1 MTEYHT
7 ILQDYLQ
14 RYALPGMLAQGWA
27 FKPAKS
33 SDRVENRRANYHID
47 QSLRTHILNGLY
59 ALTRVLEYLD
69 THHYCRLLPGEFKRT
84 LVLYTLHDAYK
95 DIELAEALMDTSGNS
110 LPLSILEALI
120 EKMRLRDFAPVKVED
135 VRFASVS
142 TRSHRVG
149 DLASCTP
156 GTDRLADFVH
166 LADALASQQSA
177 RDYSTAEHYLQG
189 ILGAPRVAARFRARV
204 APRLDDQTPP
214 AGQPPPKL
222 AFCYHEVDDYR
233 GLSTLVLHHAT
244 QEVLARFGLY
254 PILYFANGVLYIGP
268 DDVISAPWDEAAL
281 ADVRRDIAAAFFTHI
296 REQAAPESPTV
307 AKDALG
313 YDKALAFSKEVFLFS
328 RLDDLLEAI
337 RERPLMTKPAGFASR
352 VVAKRVGTDK
362 YAHADEF
369 YARFQIPD
377 GADTEEAWAARW
389 HAVFMLLMGIE
400 SLAKAFIPTSSL
412 DWLLETFP
420 VPTTVASTI
429 KQHASLLR
437 VGGVSDHC
445 LIIAYHWL
453 AAARFLPEERSARE
467 IDLSTLQRAVISHAQ
482 QALEVADTEERRLA
496 YIDAELGVRDD
507 LGQYI
512 RTMLLFSFAPARLPE
527 SEALPLYEKA
537 RSRSH
542 KRLCVICNRLI
553 PPHVKNPVILTD
565 IAEQQAHVFSNRL
578 LPADEVIGQMVWCPL
593 CYLEFLLRK
602 LSGQRFPVGSD
613 AGVSRRLHLYVL
625 PDYSFTPQ
633 LWNAIGEALLSH
645 FYGQETVVTRLPLRG
660 SREEPALPTRWLEQH
675 QVDEQWLEEVRAM
688 FVSQAERMAL
698 PPQEGKHRSPQ
709 GDRITFS
716 FKAPNYLLIT
726 YSTAVPEQLP
736 PQEKA
741 RIAPTVAEMWAKA
754 FYAAALIHLLTGARV
769 YVTEKP
775 YLSISRPEEMKTIIE
790 LDGVHPLLAG
800 LLPLRRAQEGEEA
813 AGALQTEARSQAA
826 VPLNALPM
834 VLDALAAVWEINA
847 ALTRGKADERRN
859 RDKRIAE
866 VLEQVRTNPFA
877 GATLYKMRAR
887 KKAGAYPALT
897 LACQILLPTT
907 TRQGLA
913 LAIPGHQVGYQFML
927 DQAGGDLMNLAQQV
941 TDLSLQLF
949 LPSTGRTGRAHR
961 YERIFRTGI
970 DAMKSSARIDDEELL
985 DRVGGAILKRLDRMS
1000 GGVCPTFGE
1009 VRLALVEQLS
1019 RLLVEKLF
1027 RERCGG
1033 SVSTLTHEE
1042 NRFADAVYFRT
1053 ALQIRGRWETYQQQ
1067 HPDLHL
1073 APHLDEEAGEED
1085 EDLLD
1090 DEEAEERIV

>member
-14 RYALPGMLAQGWA
+14 HYALPGMLAQGWA

-33 SDRVENRRANYHID
+33 SDRDENRRANYHID

-59 ALTRVLEYLD
+59 ALTHVLEYLD
-69 THHYCRLLPGEFKRT
+69 THHYRRLSPDEFKRT

-95 DIELAEALMDTSGNS
+95 DIELAETLMDKSDYS
-110 LPLSILEALI
+110 IPLISLEALI
-120 EKMRLRDFAPVKVED
+120 EEMHLRDFAPVSVED
-135 VRFASVS
+135 VRLASVS
-142 TRSHRVG
+142 TRSSRVG
-149 DLASCTP
+149 DLASSTP
-156 GTDRLADFVH
+156 GTDRLLDFVH

-177 RDYSTAEHYLQG
+177 RDYSTAEHYLLG
-189 ILGAPRVAARFRARV
+189 ILGASHVAARHRARV
-204 APRLDDQTPP
+204 EQRLDDQIPP
-214 AGQPPPKL
+214 ASQPPPKL

-233 GLSTLVLHHAT
+233 GLSTLVIHQAT
-244 QEVLARFGLY
+244 QEILAAFGLY
-254 PILYFANGVLYIGP
+254 PILYFANGVLYLGP
-268 DDVISAPWDEAAL
+268 ADVISASWEEAAL
-281 ADVRRDIAAAFFTHI
+281 TDVRRKIGTAFFTHI
-296 REQAAPESPTV
+296 RDQASEESLTV
-307 AKDALG
+307 ARDALG
-313 YDKALAFSKEVFLFS
+313 YGKALAYSKEVFLFS
-328 RLDDLLEAI
+328 RLDDLLEGI
-337 RERPLMTKPAGFASR
+337 RVYPLTTKPAGFVSR
-352 VVAKRVGTDK
+352 VVKKRVATRK
-362 YAHADEF
+362 YAYADEF
-369 YARFQIPD
+369 YARYQIPKD
-377 GADTEEAWAARW
+377 ADEDDAWAGRW
-389 HAVFMLLMGIE
+389 NAVFMLLMGIE
-400 SLAKAFIPTSSL
+400 SLAKALVPASSL
-412 DWLLETFP
+412 DWLLETFRIP
-420 VPTTVASTI
+420 PAIAATI
-429 KQHASLLR
+429 KQHASLLH

-453 AAARFLPEERSARE
+453 TEARFLAEKRTARE
-467 IDLSTLQRAVISHAQ
+467 VDLSTLQHAVITYAR
-482 QALEVADTEERRLA
+482 QALKDADTEDRRLA
-496 YIDAELGVRDD
+496 YIDAELGLRDD
-507 LGQYI
+507 LDQYV
-512 RTMLLFSFAPARLPE
+512 RSMLLFSFAPTRLPE
-527 SEALPLYEKA
+527 IEALPLYEKA

-542 KRLCVICNRLI
+542 KRQCVICNRLI
-553 PPHVKNPVILTD
+553 LPQVKNPVILTD

-613 AGVSRRLHLYVL
+613 AGVSRRLYLYVL

-633 LWNAIGEALLSH
+633 LWNTIGEALLSH

-660 SREEPALPTRWLEQH
+660 SREEPALPTKWLEQH
-675 QVDEQWLEEVRAM
+675 QVDEQWLAQVQAM

-698 PPQEGKHRSPQ
+698 PPQEGKPRSPQ

-726 YSTAVPEQLP
+726 YSTAVPKQLP

-741 RIAPTVAEMWAKA
+741 RIAPTVVEMWAKA

-800 LLPLRRAQEGEEA
+800 LLPLRLPRESGET
-813 AGALQTEARSQAA
+813 AGAMQTEARSQAT
-826 VPLNALPM
+826 VPLNALPI

-847 ALTRGKADERRN
+847 ALTSGKTDERRN

-887 KKAGAYPALT
+887 KKAGPYPALT
-897 LACQILLPTT
+897 LACQILMPTT

-913 LAIPGHQVGYQFML
+913 LAIPGHQAGYQFML
-927 DQAGGDLMNLAQQV
+927 DQVGGDLMNLAQQV
-941 TDLSLQLF
+941 TDISLQLF

-970 DAMKSSARIDDEELL
+970 DAMKSSARIPDEELL
-985 DRVGGAILKRLDRMS
+985 ARVGGAILKRLDRMS
-1000 GGVCPTFGE
+1000 GGRCPTYGE

-1019 RLLVEKLF
+1019 SLLVEELF
-1027 RERCGG
+1027 RQRCGG
-1033 SVSTLTHEE
+1033 SASTLTHEE
-1042 NRFADAVYFRT
+1042 NRFADAVYFLT
-1053 ALQIRGRWETYQQQ
+1053 ALQIRERWETYQQQ
-1067 HPDLHL
+1067 N
-1073 APHLDEEAGEED
+1073 PHLDLAPLLAEEAGSLD
-1085 EDLLD
+1085 DLLD
-1090 DEEAEERIV
+1090 EEEEEERTV